1 MAKPIIKSVLDLD
14 RYKLTMGQFVFLFY
28 KNTEVEYSFINRSK
42 DEEVREILVSII
54 PYVNQQFDLLSKLR
68 ITYSELA
75 YMKETGIYFENYLNF
90 LSQINLK
97 KIFAHE
103 IIVDEK
109 PQFQLTYSGLWS
121 ETIIFETY
129 CLSIIA
135 ELYSRVVACKKYSI
149 NNKLSKEEFSNLFLL
164 AMSGDE
170 DILQKINTPY
180 YQEAMKRLDDKILI
194 LKNHP
199 EIKFFDF
206 STRRR
211 FSQELQENI
220 LLKLSSEFHRPQF
233 IGISQFLGTSNEYIG
248 FKHSMKVGG
257 TYAHEMLQV
266 ITALSEPDET
276 NMLNAQYEFMRKWN
290 KFYGYDLSVG
300 LTDTFGSDSF
310 FKNCPEDIANMYSF
324 REDSSTNIYKY
335 TNDVLDLYKKF
346 NINHNEKVIVHS
358 NGLDIGKVLDI
369 NSFSQNKISKV
380 YGIGTNIGADVGN
393 NYKNISIVIK
403 ATKVNGI
410 DTVKL
415 SDNIAKA
422 IGKKEKI
429 ELYKK
434 VFGYQIS
441 TFVEQIY

>member
-1 MAKPIIKSVLDLD
+1 
-14 RYKLTMGQFVFLFY
+14 
-28 KNTEVEYSFINRSK
+28 
-42 DEEVREILVSII
+42 
-54 PYVNQQFDLLSKLR
+54 
-68 ITYSELA
+68 
-75 YMKETGIYFENYLNF
+75 
-90 LSQINLK
+90 
-97 KIFAHE
+97 
-103 IIVDEK
+103 
-109 PQFQLTYSGLWS
+109 
-121 ETIIFETY
+121 
-129 CLSIIA
+129 
-135 ELYSRVVACKKYSI
+135 VACKKYSI
-149 NNKLSKEEFSNLFLL
+149 NNKLSKEEFSNLFVL

-257 TYAHEMLQV
+257 TYAHEMPQV

-369 NSFSQNKISKV
+369 NSFSQNKINKV

-429 ELYKK
+429 KLYKK

>member
-1 MAKPIIKSVLDLD
+1 
-14 RYKLTMGQFVFLFY
+14 
-28 KNTEVEYSFINRSK
+28 
-42 DEEVREILVSII
+42 
-54 PYVNQQFDLLSKLR
+54 
-68 ITYSELA
+68 
-75 YMKETGIYFENYLNF
+75 MKETGIYFEDYLNF

-103 IIVDEK
+103 IIVDNK

-121 ETIIFETY
+121 ETIMFETY

-149 NNKLSKEEFSNLFLL
+149 NNKLSKEEFSNLFVL

-257 TYAHEMLQV
+257 TYAHEMPQV

-369 NSFSQNKISKV
+369 NSFSQNKINKV
-380 YGIGTNIGADVGN
+380 Y
-393 NYKNISIVIK
+393 
-403 ATKVNGI
+403 GI

-429 ELYKK
+429 KLYKK

>member
-1 MAKPIIKSVLDLD
+1 L
-14 RYKLTMGQFVFLFY
+14 FFLFY
-28 KNTEVEYSFINRSK
+28 KYTEVEYSFTNRSK

-75 YMKETGIYFENYLNF
+75 YMKETGIYFEDYLNF

-103 IIVDEK
+103 IIVDNK

-121 ETIIFETY
+121 ETIMFETY

-149 NNKLSKEEFSNLFLL
+149 NNKLSKEEFSNLFVL

-220 LLKLSSEFHRPQF
+220 LLKLSSEFHRPQY
-233 IGISQFLGTSNEYIG
+233 SG
-248 FKHSMKVGG
+248 FSGHSLYEKPRPKKP
-257 TYAHEMLQV
+257 
-266 ITALSEPDET
+266 LSYP
-276 NMLNAQYEFMRKWN
+276 
-290 KFYGYDLSVG
+290 
-300 LTDTFGSDSF
+300 
-310 FKNCPEDIANMYSF
+310 
-324 REDSSTNIYKY
+324 
-335 TNDVLDLYKKF
+335 
-346 NINHNEKVIVHS
+346 
-358 NGLDIGKVLDI
+358 KVLGD
-369 NSFSQNKISKV
+369 
-380 YGIGTNIGADVGN
+380 
-393 NYKNISIVIK
+393 
-403 ATKVNGI
+403 
-410 DTVKL
+410 
-415 SDNIAKA
+415 
-422 IGKKEKI
+422 
-429 ELYKK
+429 
-434 VFGYQIS
+434 
-441 TFVEQIY
+441 

>member
-1 MAKPIIKSVLDLD
+1 
-14 RYKLTMGQFVFLFY
+14 
-28 KNTEVEYSFINRSK
+28 
-42 DEEVREILVSII
+42 
-54 PYVNQQFDLLSKLR
+54 
-68 ITYSELA
+68 
-75 YMKETGIYFENYLNF
+75 
-90 LSQINLK
+90 
-97 KIFAHE
+97 
-103 IIVDEK
+103 
-109 PQFQLTYSGLWS
+109 
-121 ETIIFETY
+121 
-129 CLSIIA
+129 
-135 ELYSRVVACKKYSI
+135 
-149 NNKLSKEEFSNLFLL
+149 
-164 AMSGDE
+164 
-170 DILQKINTPY
+170 
-180 YQEAMKRLDDKILI
+180 
-194 LKNHP
+194 
-199 EIKFFDF
+199 
-206 STRRR
+206 
-211 FSQELQENI
+211 
-220 LLKLSSEFHRPQF
+220 
-233 IGISQFLGTSNEYIG
+233 
-248 FKHSMKVGG
+248 MKVGG
-257 TYAHEMLQV
+257 TYAHEMPQV

-369 NSFSQNKISKV
+369 NSFSQNKINKV

-429 ELYKK
+429 KLYKK